1 MSEFFFSGIPITA
14 INNICNNN
22 CTCKPFCDI
31 NAIQCKFHLFSYI
44 CYDRFF
50 DLQANQ
56 ITLIRKC
63 IIRYRQLL
71 MGHVYTSVQQL

>member
-1 MSEFFFSGIPITA
+1 MSEFFSGIPITV
-14 INNICNNN
+14 INNNY
-22 CTCKPFCDI
+22 TCKPFCDI

-56 ITLIRKC
+56 ITL
-63 IIRYRQLL
+63 
-71 MGHVYTSVQQL
+71 V

>member
-1 MSEFFFSGIPITA
+1 MSEFFSGIPITV
-14 INNICNNN
+14 INNNY
-22 CTCKPFCDI
+22 TCKPFCDI

-71 MGHVYTSVQQL
+71 MGYVYTSVQQL

>member
-1 MSEFFFSGIPITA
+1 MSEFFFPGIPITA
-14 INNICNNN
+14 INNNCNNN

-56 ITLIRKC
+56 ITL
-63 IIRYRQLL
+63 
-71 MGHVYTSVQQL
+71 V